1 MERILYI
8 LALIFIVIWIVGFFF
23 YSLGAIIHLV
33 LLLAV
38 VVLLLKIFGRR
49 RPRANNA
56 RR

>member
-1 MERILYI
+1 MERVLYI

-23 YSLGAIIHLV
+23 YSLGAIIHVL

-38 VVLLLKIFGRR
+38 VVLLIRIFGRR
-49 RPRANNA
+49 RPRGDSF